1 MDNYNFNFTPPPSD
15 PQLQG
20 QQPQPQSQQAQK
32 DQSKRPVIG
41 PSPEILQLM
50 EEMNSTL
57 RRLRMLE
64 ERNSTLQRR
73 DQVTD
78 QNMLAN
84 QKKVAAEVKA
94 LNLELTEI
102 KTELAKLKDTLSLV
116 IQDLKECA
124 KKDELA
130 VLDKYLKLWEPVKFV
145 TQNQVERIVNE
156 LMDGYQQKQAPQ
168 QTQQNPRSKPQ

>member
-1 MDNYNFNFTPPPSD
+1 MDNFNFNFTPP
-15 PQLQG
+15 QARA
-20 QQPQPQSQQAQK
+20 QQPGQPFPQPQK
-32 DQSKRPVIG
+32 DQSKKPAAG
-41 PSPEILQLM
+41 PSPELLALM
-50 EEMNSTL
+50 DEMNSTM

-64 ERNSTLQRR
+64 ERNSNLQRR
-73 DQVTD
+73 DQMTD
-78 QNMLAN
+78 QNMLSN
-84 QKKVAAEVKA
+84 QKKVAAEIKA
-94 LNLELTEI
+94 LTSEFTEM

-145 TQNQVERIVNE
+145 TQNQVERIVKE

-168 QTQQNPRSKPQ
+168 QSPLNVRPADKSK